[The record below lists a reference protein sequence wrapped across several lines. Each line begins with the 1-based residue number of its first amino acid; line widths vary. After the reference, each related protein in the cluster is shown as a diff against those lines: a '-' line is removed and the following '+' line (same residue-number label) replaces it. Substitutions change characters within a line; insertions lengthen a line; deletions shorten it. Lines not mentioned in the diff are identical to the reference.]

1 MPQTRLEV
9 MAARRADA
17 ITRAIGLEL
26 RRLREDAG
34 IHQADVARVAGVSQ
48 PLLSRVEA
56 GDVRPSIGTLS
67 ALGAALGA
75 DLSIRFFPGAGV
87 PIRDRFQARMIE
99 ALLRILHPRWR
110 PHLEVPIHRPARG
123 VIDAVLEDTP
133 LLVAMEAQS
142 DLRRLEAQIR
152 WHTEKASGLP
162 HTSLATGQDVVV
174 SRLLLLRS
182 TRRTRE
188 LAREFEQ
195 SLRAAY
201 PARTTD
207 ALGALTREA
216 PWPGAAIVWATVD
229 GRSATILERGPK
241 GVTLG
246 R

>member
-1 MPQTRLEV
+1 
-9 MAARRADA
+9 
-17 ITRAIGLEL
+17 
-26 RRLREDAG
+26 
-34 IHQADVARVAGVSQ
+34 
-48 PLLSRVEA
+48 
-56 GDVRPSIGTLS
+56 
-67 ALGAALGA
+67 
-75 DLSIRFFPGAGV
+75 
-87 PIRDRFQARMIE
+87 MIE

-110 PHLEVPIHRPARG
+110 PHLEVPILRPARG
-123 VIDAVLEDTP
+123 VIDAVLEATP

-162 HTSLATGQDVVV
+162 HTSLATGRDVVV

-201 PARTTD
+201 PARTAD
-207 ALGALTREA
+207 AVAALTGQA
-216 PWPGAAIVWATVD
+216 PWPGPAIVWATID
-229 GRSATILERGPK
+229 GRSARLLERGPK